1 MVAVS
6 WEDRRVVNVQNED
19 FRGDGLLLMTEFICG
34 IKNECL
40 TYG

>member
-6 WEDRRVVNVQNED
+6 WEDRRAVNVQNED
-19 FRGDGLLLMTEFICG
+19 IRGDRLLLMTEFTCG
-34 IKNECL
+34 IKNECS